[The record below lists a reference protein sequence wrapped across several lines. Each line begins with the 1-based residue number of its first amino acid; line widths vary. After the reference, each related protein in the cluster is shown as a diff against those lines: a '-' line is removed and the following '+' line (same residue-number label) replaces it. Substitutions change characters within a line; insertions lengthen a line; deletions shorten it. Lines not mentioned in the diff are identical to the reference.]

1 MKKDADLSI
10 YGLADLF
17 NSFTEALKLSEKPTF
32 VGNDSGGALTQVM
45 LTR

>member
-17 NSFTEALKLSEKPTF
+17 KAFADSLKLSEKPTF
-32 VGNDSGGALTQVM
+32 VSNDSGGAITQIM
-45 LTR
+45 ITR